1 MIASLLA
8 NKGDVMRAV
17 DSFFESGGE
26 MPKDGAKEEL
36 WAYWQEVCKRN
47 VAVTMVLDFP
57 FVDAVVPRGLNLLE
71 HLNPLL
77 QRL

>member
-36 WAYWQEVCKRN
+36 WAYWQEFCKRN
-47 VAVTMVLDFP
+47 VAVTMVLD
-57 FVDAVVPRGLNLLE
+57 
-71 HLNPLL
+71 PLL
-77 QRL
+77 TPSSRGAQPVG